1 MFDRHFLTSKLGI
14 AALVSV
20 AMMVTFNVYALSFQF
35 GAPAAAVGHV
45 GGSVIGFPLVA
56 LA

>member
-1 MFDRHFLTSKLGI
+1 MYDRRFFASKLGV

-20 AMMVTFNVYALSFQF
+20 AAMATFNVYALTQQV
-35 GAPAAAVGHV
+35 GMQPPVATAAAASPVE
-45 GGSVIGFPLVA
+45 

>member
-1 MFDRHFLTSKLGI
+1 MYDRRFFATKLGI

-20 AMMVTFNVYALSFQF
+20 AAMVTFNVYALTQQV
-35 GAPAAAVGHV
+35 GMKAPIATAAAASPVE
-45 GGSVIGFPLVA
+45 

>member
-1 MFDRHFLTSKLGI
+1 MYDREFFASKLGV

-20 AMMVTFNVYALSFQF
+20 AAMVTFNLFALTQQLDTAS
-35 GAPAAAVGHV
+35 ATVVVTSPMVE
-45 GGSVIGFPLVA
+45 

>member
-1 MFDRHFLTSKLGI
+1 MFDREFFASKLGV

-20 AMMVTFNVYALSFQF
+20 AAMVTFNVLALTHQL
-35 GAPAAAVGHV
+35 GATSEAVVIAAPTVE
-45 GGSVIGFPLVA
+45 